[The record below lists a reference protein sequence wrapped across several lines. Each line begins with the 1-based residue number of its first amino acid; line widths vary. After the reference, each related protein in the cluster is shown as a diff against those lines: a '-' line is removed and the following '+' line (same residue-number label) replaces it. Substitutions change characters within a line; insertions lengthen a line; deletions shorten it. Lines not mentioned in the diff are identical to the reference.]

1 MVLKKNLVLVGMM
14 GSGKSTIGKII
25 ANRLK
30 FDFIDLDNEI
40 EKREKILITK
50 IFELKGEKYFREV
63 EEDVALS
70 KLEQNSKI
78 ISLGGGS
85 FLNEKIRKLVLKN
98 HISFWLNW
106 DKDTLIERIIKSGK
120 RPLVKN
126 LSKKDLTKMIIE
138 RSRIYAEANFKIDCK
153 KLSKNEIVRNIINI
167 YEIKQN

>member
-1 MVLKKNLVLVGMM
+1 M
-14 GSGKSTIGKII
+14 
-25 ANRLK
+25 
-30 FDFIDLDNEI
+30 
-40 EKREKILITK
+40 
-50 IFELKGEKYFREV
+50 
-63 EEDVALS
+63 
-70 KLEQNSKI
+70 
-78 ISLGGGS
+78 
-85 FLNEKIRKLVLKN
+85 
-98 HISFWLNW
+98 NW